1 MGVLALCTAFDA
13 PILKMISCGVIR
25 VDTDIFR
32 GKIRGP
38 ETARAGS
45 ETEVD
50 MNRQIALFQILVC
63 CGLVEVG

>member
-38 ETARAGS
+38 EAARARP
-45 ETEVD
+45 ETEID
-50 MNRQIALFQILVC
+50 MNRQIALF
-63 CGLVEVG
+63 